1 MAENDMTTMPW
12 ERQDGETARAYEA
25 FSEYRDMGADRSLAK
40 VGQKLG
46 KSKAQMEKWSKKY
59 SWVAR
64 AEAWDIEQDRLIRIA
79 LTKDIGAMRKRHAD
93 VARAMLMKAARAL
106 AKIPDDEIKATDISR
121 MVDVATKL
129 ERISKGDVETVIEER
144 DGGNASD
151 PVQFYIPDNGR
162 DRAEEDDEE

>member
-1 MAENDMTTMPW
+1 MAELQPW
-12 ERQDGETARAYEA
+12 ERQEGETAKAYEA

-40 VGQKLG
+40 VGHKLG

-64 AEAWDIEQDRLIRIA
+64 AEAWDIEEDRLIRVA

-93 VARAMLMKAARAL
+93 VAKAMLIKAARAL
-106 AKIPDDEIKATDISR
+106 QKIPDDEIKATDISR

-129 ERISKGDVETVIEER
+129 ERISKGDVGDVIEER
-144 DGGNASD
+144 QGEAVAD
-151 PVQFYIPDNGR
+151 PVCFYIPDNQR
-162 DRAEEDDEE
+162 DSQEEQQ

>member
-1 MAENDMTTMPW
+1 MANEVQPW
-12 ERQDGETARAYEA
+12 ERQEGETARAYEG
-25 FSEYRDMGADRSLAK
+25 FSEYRDMGAERSLAK

-64 AEAWDIEQDRLIRIA
+64 AEAWDIEQDRLIRVA

-93 VARAMLMKAARAL
+93 MAKAMLIKAAKAL
-106 AKIPDDEIKATDISR
+106 SKIPDDEIKATDISR

-129 ERISKGDVETVIEER
+129 ERISKGDVGEVVEER
-144 DGGNASD
+144 QGESVAD

-162 DRAEEDDEE
+162 DNVMEEEA

>member
-1 MAENDMTTMPW
+1 MAEIQPW
-12 ERQDGETARAYEA
+12 ERQEEETAKAYEA

-40 VGQKLG
+40 VGYKLG

-64 AEAWDIEQDRLIRIA
+64 AEAWDIEEDRLIRVA

-93 VARAMLMKAARAL
+93 VAKAMLIKAARAL
-106 AKIPDDEIKATDISR
+106 QKIPDDEIKATDISR

-129 ERISKGDVETVIEER
+129 ERISKGDVGDVIEER
-144 DGGNASD
+144 QGEAVAD

-162 DRAEEDDEE
+162 DNQEEQQ

>member
-1 MAENDMTTMPW
+1 MAEVQPW
-12 ERQDGETARAYEA
+12 ERQEKETAKAYEA
-25 FSEYRDMGADRSLAK
+25 FSEYRDMGASRSLAK

-59 SWVAR
+59 GWVAR
-64 AEAWDIEQDRLIRIA
+64 AEEWDVEQDRLIRIA

-93 VARAMLMKAARAL
+93 MAKAMLIKAAKAL
-106 AKIPDDEIKATDISR
+106 QQIPDDEIKASDISR

-129 ERISKGDVETVIEER
+129 ERISKGDVGEVVEER
-144 DGGNASD
+144 QGEAMAD

-162 DRAEEDDEE
+162 DNVTEES

>member
-1 MAENDMTTMPW
+1 MTEAQPW
-12 ERQDGETARAYEA
+12 ERQVGETARAYEA

-64 AEAWDIEQDRLIRIA
+64 AEAWDIEEDRLIRLA

-93 VARAMLMKAARAL
+93 MARAMLMKAARAL
-106 AKIPDDEIKATDISR
+106 QKIPDNEIKASDVSR
-121 MVDVATKL
+121 MVDVAAKL
-129 ERISKGDVETVIEER
+129 ERISKGDVGDVIEER
-144 DGGNASD
+144 QGEAAAD
-151 PVQFYIPDNGR
+151 PVQFYMPDNGR
-162 DRAEEDDEE
+162 DSTTEEEEE

>member
-1 MAENDMTTMPW
+1 MADMNPW
-12 ERQDGETARAYEA
+12 ERQTNETSRAYEA
-25 FSEYRDMGADRSLAK
+25 FAIYRDMGADRSLAK
-40 VGQKLG
+40 VGRELG

-64 AEAWDIEQDRLIRIA
+64 AEAWDLEEDRLIRVA

-106 AKIPDDEIKATDISR
+106 SKIPDDEIKASDISR

-129 ERISKGDVETVIEER
+129 ERISKGDVGEVVEER
-144 DGGNASD
+144 QGESVAD
-151 PVQFYIPDNGR
+151 PVCFYIPDNSR
-162 DRAEEDDEE
+162 DSNNGIDS